1 MKSRYLINLLL
12 VVIVLG
18 LYWFNTQPESSNV
31 DSYSALTNIAS
42 DTINRITITR
52 PNNNTILLKKQDSGW
67 QLIQP
72 LTAKAND
79 TRIQL
84 ILSLLSTASFAQLT
98 PKNETELSRFEIN
111 DSALSVRLN
120 DQLFQ
125 FGATETLSKHR
136 YIFYNG
142 TIHLIDDQ
150 VTPLLNANAASFIEN
165 RLLALNKTIETVSLP
180 TLDADNHLSK
190 NNITVTQHNGHW
202 QTNDVT
208 LSADAL
214 TGLIQTWQHAYAT
227 QVLPLSDQE
236 QSAPAP
242 YTVEITFKDEPTT
255 ISLSLLINENSLSI
269 IDDQSQLKYQFPI
282 SMLSQ
287 FFPATASPN

>member
-12 VVIVLG
+12 VIIVLV
-18 LYWFNTQPESSNV
+18 LYWFNSQTVPSSDN
-31 DSYSALTNIAS
+31 SYSPLTSIARES
-42 DTINRITITR
+42 ITSITITS
-52 PNNNTILLKKQDSGW
+52 PNNDTILLTKQDNGW

-98 PKNETELSRFEIN
+98 PKDDTKLSRFELN
-111 DSALSVRLN
+111 DSSPSVRLN

-136 YIFYNG
+136 YIFYKD
-142 TIHLIDDQ
+142 TIHLIDDH
-150 VTPLLNANAASFIEN
+150 VSPLLNASASSFIEN
-165 RLLALNKTIETVSLP
+165 RLFALNKTIKTLSLP
-180 TLDADNHLSK
+180 TLDADNRLSK
-190 NNITVTQHNGHW
+190 DTITVTQHNGHW

-214 TGLIQTWQHAYAT
+214 TSLIQTWQHAYAT
-227 QVLPLSDQE
+227 QVLPLTDKE
-236 QSAPAP
+236 QAAAIQH
-242 YTVEITFKDEPTT
+242 TVEITFKNQPAK
-255 ISLSLLINENSLSI
+255 ISLSILVNENSLSI

-282 SMLSQ
+282 SMLNQ
-287 FFPATASPN
+287 LFAVTDRPQ